1 MMSAEV
7 RPWGAINYDPCR
19 YGRSQLLFRG
29 PKRQPGG
36 RYVAV
41 IGGAET
47 YGRFMEEPYPA
58 MLERLLGLPVVNLG
72 SPHAEAEAFM
82 RDETVLGICAGAV
95 MTVVQMGGAAGVCNP
110 YFRVH
115 PRRNDRVVQVTD
127 ALREL
132 YPELDFTDHHFIR
145 HLLGDLARHDRQRFA
160 RVVRA
165 MRGAWVARMRG
176 LLGRLGGAAVLLW
189 MSRHGPDDAA
199 VDEVEAADPLLVS
212 RRMLEQ
218 LENLSA
224 GLVEVTASREE
235 VEAGLVRML
244 FSPLEQFKAAQ
255 MLGPVVHE
263 RAARELA
270 EALQGAVRN

>member
-7 RPWGAINYDPCR
+7 RPGGAINYDPCR

-29 PKRQPGG
+29 PKRQAEG

-41 IGGAET
+41 IGGSET

-58 MLERLLGLPVVNLG
+58 MLERFLGLPVVNLG

-82 RDETVLGICAGAV
+82 RDETVLGICTKAV
-95 MTVVQMGGAAGVCNP
+95 VTVVQLGGAAGLCNP

-115 PRRNDRVVQVTD
+115 PRRNDRVVQIGD
-127 ALREL
+127 ALRAL
-132 YPELDFTDHHFIR
+132 YPEIDFTDHHFIR
-145 HLLGDLARHDRQRFA
+145 HLLGDMARHDRARFA
-160 RVVRA
+160 SVVQA

-189 MSRHGPDDAA
+189 LSRHGPEDAA
-199 VDEVEAADPLLVS
+199 TEEVEAADPLLVN
-212 RRMLEQ
+212 REMLAQ
-218 LENLSA
+218 LGGLHA
-224 GLVEVTASREE
+224 GVVEITASREE
-235 VEAGLVRML
+235 VEAGLARML
-244 FSPLEQFKAAQ
+244 FSPLEQFMAAR
-255 MLGPVVHE
+255 MLGPVIHE

-270 EALQGAVRN
+270 EILQGVIRN